1 MNIINIDTSS
11 DNGVSSFRITGSYKE
26 ITNNNR
32 LLAFLRRVR
41 ATSRHEAFYI
51 PFIEQRKGIG
61 VIAVKNGLD
70 NLLILFS
77 VSWWI

>member
-1 MNIINIDTSS
+1 MGARVRFI
-11 DNGVSSFRITGSYKE
+11 GGFVSPFISHTH
-26 ITNNNR
+26 
-32 LLAFLRRVR
+32 RRVLE
-41 ATSRHEAFYI
+41 SFYI

-70 NLLILFS
+70 NLLTFFN

>member
-1 MNIINIDTSS
+1 MTGVETMINMATVRQSVVRMRVIWEVFSPSILHTH
-11 DNGVSSFRITGSYKE
+11 
-26 ITNNNR
+26 
-32 LLAFLRRVR
+32 RRVLK
-41 ATSRHEAFYI
+41 SFNM

-70 NLLILFS
+70 NLLIFFN